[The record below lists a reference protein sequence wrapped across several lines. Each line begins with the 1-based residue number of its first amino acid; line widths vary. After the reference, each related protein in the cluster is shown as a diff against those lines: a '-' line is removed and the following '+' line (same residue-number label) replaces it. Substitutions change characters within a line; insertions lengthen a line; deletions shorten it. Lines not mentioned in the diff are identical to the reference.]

1 MALSQRV
8 AVLDAAPMRFD
19 ANSPVRILDRAD
31 CRELLQ
37 RETVGRVAFANGAF
51 PMVLPINY
59 VYVDDLIVFRTD
71 VGLKLENV
79 PMRAVAFE
87 IDGRSDAS
95 AWSVVVLGHAREV
108 TTALGPRY
116 DALRK
121 ADISVVAPG
130 SKVHWIAI
138 EIQEVSGRIFPIEPA
153 PADQ

>member
-1 MALSQRV
+1 
-8 AVLDAAPMRFD
+8 MRFD
-19 ANSPVRILDRAD
+19 ANSPVQVLDPAD
-31 CRELLQ
+31 CRALLQ
-37 RETVGRVAFANGAF
+37 HETLGRVAFANGPF

-87 IDGRSDAS
+87 IDGRNDAN
-95 AWSVVVLGHAREV
+95 AWSVVALGHAREV

-121 ADISVVAPG
+121 AEIAVAAPG

-138 EIQEVSGRIFPIEPA
+138 EVQEISGRTFPIS
-153 PADQ
+153 